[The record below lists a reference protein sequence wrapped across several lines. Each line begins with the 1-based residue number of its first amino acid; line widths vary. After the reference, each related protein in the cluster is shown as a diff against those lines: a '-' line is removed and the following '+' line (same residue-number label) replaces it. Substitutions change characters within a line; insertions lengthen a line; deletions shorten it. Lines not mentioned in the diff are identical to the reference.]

1 MDVRRGRP
9 INLASESERSTLK
22 VLPQRRDGS
31 RTAGSR
37 LHLRAAPA
45 DLATRPTRLAERI
58 RPIPRLPSKSMRLD
72 RKRTAFVVIDP
83 QIDFMSPK
91 RRSIVG
97 ERATEENMVPNL
109 VRLFEA
115 SKRARSLSRSLPLLL
130 S

>member
-9 INLASESERSTLK
+9 INLATESERSTLK

-31 RTAGSR
+31 RTAGRR

-58 RPIPRLPSKSMRLD
+58 RPIPLLLSTSMRLD
-72 RKRTAFVVIDP
+72 RTAFVVIDP

-97 ERATEENMVPNL
+97 ESATEENMVPNL

-130 S
+130 SAW

>member
-9 INLASESERSTLK
+9 INLASESERSTFN

-31 RTAGSR
+31 RTAGRR
-37 LHLRAAPA
+37 LHRAAPA
-45 DLATRPTRLAERI
+45 DLATRPTRLAERV
-58 RPIPRLPSKSMRLD
+58 RPIPLLLSTSMRLD

-97 ERATEENMVPNL
+97 ESATEENMVPNL

-115 SKRARSLSRSLPLLL
+115 SKRSLSRSPPLLL
-130 S
+130 SA

>member
-1 MDVRRGRP
+1 M
-9 INLASESERSTLK
+9 
-22 VLPQRRDGS
+22 
-31 RTAGSR
+31 
-37 LHLRAAPA
+37 
-45 DLATRPTRLAERI
+45 AERI

-97 ERATEENMVPNL
+97 ESATEENMVPNL